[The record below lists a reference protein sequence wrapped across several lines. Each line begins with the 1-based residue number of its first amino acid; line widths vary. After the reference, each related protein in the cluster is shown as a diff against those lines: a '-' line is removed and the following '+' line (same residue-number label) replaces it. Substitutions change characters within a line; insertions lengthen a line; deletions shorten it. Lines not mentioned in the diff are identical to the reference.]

1 MKIKQITNPDNNMW
15 RSADPPQRAERV
27 AARIGGGGLK
37 VIDQEHGL
45 SDKSG
50 SVFKQSLRQIND
62 RILENNDIEC
72 IANGLSS
79 NDKLTI
85 DMNEV
90 PERLQAE
97 LITDYDEFQHTIA
110 DAQSIHH
117 NEPDVY
123 FYHSDHLGSASWI
136 TDNGGL
142 AVQHLQYLP
151 YGERYVDQRISGY
164 SERFTFT
171 GKERDEETGYGYFG
185 ARYMDHE
192 LMTMWLSVD
201 PMADKYPSISPYAYC
216 AWNPIKLVDPDGRD
230 WYDLFDDGTLVRNDN
245 KSKEYQNCDVI
256 WSVSN
261 KSMSDEFSLG
271 TLREQKRDEKNGVK
285 GSYISLQGS
294 REENVAV
301 FEFCSDNSNV
311 EFSLME
317 IASSE
322 DASYTILTTS
332 HNERKVGV
340 PSTDNY
346 GTEFAKSE
354 FYNLISHL
362 HNHIGQASPSGDNN
376 SGDISFRNKID
387 RLRELSGQTTRVL
400 WGIYKCRGK
409 EKYTKDYD
417 GNTIDPI
424 TMRPF

>member
-50 SVFKQSLRQIND
+50 SVFQQSLRQIND
-62 RILENNDIEC
+62 RILEKNDIEC

-79 NDKLTI
+79 NDKLKI

-90 PERLQAE
+90 PERLQAK
-97 LITDYDEFQHTIA
+97 LITDYSEFQHTIA

-192 LMTMWLSVD
+192 LMTMWLNVD
-201 PMADKYPSISPYAYC
+201 P
-216 AWNPIKLVDPDGRD
+216 
-230 WYDLFDDGTLVRNDN
+230 
-245 KSKEYQNCDVI
+245 
-256 WSVSN
+256 
-261 KSMSDEFSLG
+261 
-271 TLREQKRDEKNGVK
+271 
-285 GSYISLQGS
+285 
-294 REENVAV
+294 
-301 FEFCSDNSNV
+301 
-311 EFSLME
+311 
-317 IASSE
+317 
-322 DASYTILTTS
+322 
-332 HNERKVGV
+332 
-340 PSTDNY
+340 
-346 GTEFAKSE
+346 
-354 FYNLISHL
+354 
-362 HNHIGQASPSGDNN
+362 
-376 SGDISFRNKID
+376 
-387 RLRELSGQTTRVL
+387 
-400 WGIYKCRGK
+400 
-409 EKYTKDYD
+409 
-417 GNTIDPI
+417 
-424 TMRPF
+424 